1 MTNSIKDV
9 TEDEREVGGC
19 FVAREGTKNRVPPF
33 LFDFFKYY
41 IKKTLCGLI
50 FHNPFCFVYNF
61 TLFQISPVKMTEV

>member
-19 FVAREGTKNRVPPF
+19 FVARESMKNRVPPF
-33 LFDFFKYY
+33 YLIFFKYY
-41 IKKTLCGLI
+41 FKKTLCGLI